1 MEEKNN
7 SQNLLEEEKQ
17 NESEDSNSLI
27 KSKELDLEKEFDLT
41 LGTFEEAEKFM
52 QDNEYIREGYIL
64 NCNTFKRT
72 LRSLLMIHNET
83 VNVWSHLV
91 GAIFFFFLIWY
102 TTIFITNLQTQVS
115 NIRSDA
121 SLVANKAREFKE
133 ESSDIM
139 KNVYTSMKE
148 IEYNFKNFYNAE
160 KEEETTVYIRAFN
173 EINYIYGELKNY
185 SLPVMVSA
193 YKKIKEYYTY
203 FMDAVTSVKEEII
216 DLIKLDTSLT
226 QEYETHL
233 DTNYHLNLEE
243 RKKKELARW
252 PLYIIIFSAI
262 LCLSF
267 SAIFHLFGVINEKYF
282 NILNRFDYGGISL
295 LISGSCFPPYY
306 YFFYYSTLFK
316 YLYLILISVF
326 GVGTFLYS
334 LTDDFNKPKRR
345 ALRGTLFLIFGLCSG
360 VPIMHMAFFGDYIEG
375 YGDDIILLNWY
386 LGGISYI
393 IGALFYILR
402 FPEKKFPGKFDY
414 FGASHQIFHVLVFFG
429 ALFHFIGSLE
439 AYNYRFRNLKIN

>member
-173 EINYIYGELKNY
+173 EINYIYDELKNY

-262 LCLSF
+262 FCLSF

>member
-262 LCLSF
+262 FCLSF

-316 YLYLILISVF
+316 YLYLILISVL

>member
-17 NESEDSNSLI
+17 NESEDSNSFI

-243 RKKKELARW
+243 RKKKELAIW

-262 LCLSF
+262 FCLSF